1 MDYSK
6 LISLRD
12 LIYNNIEV
20 MNNKKLYIIAMERIY
35 EIYNEIKDYRPFN
48 LNSMQKNL
56 GKWIEI
62 DFKIMKNNI
71 FEYETIDAIIYKNM
85 FREFKLNIETIKVYY
100 FFLKSIF
107 ELVK

>member
-48 LNSMQKNL
+48 FNSMQKNL

-62 DFKIMKNNI
+62 DFKIMKNNV